1 MQVPGSVEWRGEGG
15 MVVVIFGNWAE
26 EGGCGCNACMN
37 RGGEGVAVSSPSLP
51 HNLGLFDSLFED
63 NLVVVVVSE

>member
-37 RGGEGVAVSSPSLP
+37 RGGEGVAVTSPT
-51 HNLGLFDSLFED
+51 
-63 NLVVVVVSE
+63 